1 MPTYAINKKARFDYE
16 ILDTLEAG
24 IVLSGQE
31 VKSIRKGGAK
41 LSGAFVTFHNNGA
54 FVINLHIPKYP
65 FAGPLP
71 AYDPE
76 QSRKLLL
83 KKKEIERIQGKS
95 QEQGL
100 TIIPLSLYTK
110 GRHIKVEIGIAKG
123 KKLYEKKEKIK
134 KRDLDREMRRE
145 MKNRL

>member
-1 MPTYAINKKARFDYE
+1 
-16 ILDTLEAG
+16 
-24 IVLSGQE
+24 
-31 VKSIRKGGAK
+31 
-41 LSGAFVTFHNNGA
+41 
-54 FVINLHIPKYP
+54 
-65 FAGPLP
+65 
-71 AYDPE
+71 
-76 QSRKLLL
+76 KLLL